1 MCASVHVCVQGWGAH
16 RETDAGDTEG
26 GRNRRRDKE
35 IEIEDEKEEEE
46 GAACWG
52 KNPGVGA
59 REKKKIISSGKKKSC
74 EGLCSAQAMEVMP
87 GWGLCSF
94 HHKAPSGILARPRL
108 SKPFAL

>member
-1 MCASVHVCVQGWGAH
+1 MF
-16 RETDAGDTEG
+16 
-26 GRNRRRDKE
+26 
-35 IEIEDEKEEEE
+35 
-46 GAACWG
+46 
-52 KNPGVGA
+52 
-59 REKKKIISSGKKKSC
+59 EKKKLWCLGLEKKRLFLLEKKSC

>member
-1 MCASVHVCVQGWGAH
+1 MGGH
-16 RETDAGDTEG
+16 RETDAGDIEG
-26 GRNRRRDKE
+26 GRNRGGDKE
-35 IEIEDEKEEEE
+35 VEIEEEE
-46 GAACWG
+46 GACWRKKTMLFGSRKKRDYFLG
-52 KNPGVGA
+52 K
-59 REKKKIISSGKKKSC
+59 KKKSC